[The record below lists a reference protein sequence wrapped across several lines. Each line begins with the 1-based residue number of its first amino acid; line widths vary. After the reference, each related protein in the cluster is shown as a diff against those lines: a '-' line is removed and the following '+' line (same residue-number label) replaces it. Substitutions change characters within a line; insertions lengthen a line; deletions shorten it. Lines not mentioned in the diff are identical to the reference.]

1 MTQIAT
7 IKRFCAIEGKECEKL
22 IEYEGTW
29 TYFFAYPGGD
39 SWRDFTSQLT
49 QELTHRGIYGHR
61 WEDIVKNDL
70 LFSKACEGIYSHDYL
85 LAEVTEPNPNVMLEI
100 GYALAVGRQP
110 ILLQNKNR
118 DKWRHNL
125 LITMESCYYETREDI
140 LVYIAQLQA
149 QERKISEAPDR
160 RLPFLENM
168 GIFDASE
175 IPGTVYHLK
184 PKIAAD
190 WISRVD
196 RTLKESYFKLSAMDP
211 SDSVSD
217 DFYPQARAIQ
227 RASLIVASLVSSTN
241 SGWQQHNAN
250 VALLIGFAIG
260 LGKKTL
266 VLQEQPLEQ
275 VLDLGTVSRPIE
287 TESEARQITEAWI
300 QVQTQAA
307 LSQTA
312 AISQQ
317 AQAKTQVEHIRK
329 VYLGHPDALQD
340 HRLLEYYVPTNEFHD
355 AIEGRRSIFIGRKGS
370 GKSANFQALRDELQG
385 RSDTVSVAIA
395 PDDFELQRIA
405 AFLDEAYAVASPQL
419 LFRNTWNYVLLSEI
433 CLALAESTDRL
444 YETPDDPVAASIYR
458 YYQSNRTQL
467 GLDFGSRVI
476 FMLSDSSTL
485 GQAGDHLDQGKQ
497 IALSALRDSEVARNL
512 KEFAMKENLTYH
524 IIADDLDKHWQPNSS
539 QSIELLIGLIT
550 EADRL
555 QRFFEGRLKIVM
567 FLREDI
573 YDVLTKF
580 DEDLSKRSVLRM
592 EWTRNNLLHL
602 VAERLAIS
610 AGEDNIDDA
619 LTWSGI
625 FPSEVKGKPA
635 AEYVLDIALPR
646 PRDVL
651 DFCQK
656 AIDQAQRNGHS
667 LVSEEDIIDGEV
679 GFSEGEF
686 WSVVSEFRG
695 WYPGLDNVLIEY
707 AGVAQQSSW
716 PVFRSL
722 TNHAI
727 AKNLQTI
734 RQWVGGDG
742 IDSEG
747 LLEVLFRVGVVGLSN
762 AGSGGPYF
770 ANGRAFAETWNLVG
784 PSPTVHIHPAFAKF
798 LDVGAVTTQLQGRV
812 RKPNPGDTRQLRL
825 ADPDE
830 SET

>member
-1 MTQIAT
+1 
-7 IKRFCAIEGKECEKL
+7 
-22 IEYEGTW
+22 
-29 TYFFAYPGGD
+29 
-39 SWRDFTSQLT
+39 
-49 QELTHRGIYGHR
+49 
-61 WEDIVKNDL
+61 
-70 LFSKACEGIYSHDYL
+70 
-85 LAEVTEPNPNVMLEI
+85 
-100 GYALAVGRQP
+100 
-110 ILLQNKNR
+110 
-118 DKWRHNL
+118 
-125 LITMESCYYETREDI
+125 
-140 LVYIAQLQA
+140 
-149 QERKISEAPDR
+149 
-160 RLPFLENM
+160 
-168 GIFDASE
+168 
-175 IPGTVYHLK
+175 
-184 PKIAAD
+184 
-190 WISRVD
+190 
-196 RTLKESYFKLSAMDP
+196 MDP

-217 DFYPQARAIQ
+217 EFYPQARGIQ
-227 RASLIVASLVSSTN
+227 GASLIVASLVSSANT
-241 SGWQQHNAN
+241 GWQEHNAN

-287 TESEARQITEAWI
+287 TESEAGQITDAWI

-317 AQAKTQVEHIRK
+317 ARAKTQVEHIRK

-370 GKSANFQALRDELQG
+370 GKSANFQAIRDELQG
-385 RSDTVSVAIA
+385 RSDTVTVAIS
-395 PDDFELQRIA
+395 PEDFELQRIT

-444 YETPDDPVAASIYR
+444 YEIPDDPAAASIYR

-467 GLDFGSRVI
+467 RLDFGSRVI

-497 IALSALRDSEVARNL
+497 SALNALRDSDVARNL

-550 EADRL
+550 EADTL
-555 QRFFEGRLKIVM
+555 QRFFEGHLKVVM

-592 EWTRNNLLHL
+592 EWTKNNLLHL

-610 AGEDNIDDA
+610 AGEDNIDDV

-625 FPSEVKGKPA
+625 FPSEVKGKLA

-651 DFCQK
+651 
-656 AIDQAQRNGHS
+656 
-667 LVSEEDIIDGEV
+667 
-679 GFSEGEF
+679 GFLPEG
-686 WSVVSEFRG
+686 
-695 WYPGLDNVLIEY
+695 D
-707 AGVAQQSSW
+707 
-716 PVFRSL
+716 
-722 TNHAI
+722 
-727 AKNLQTI
+727 
-734 RQWVGGDG
+734 
-742 IDSEG
+742 
-747 LLEVLFRVGVVGLSN
+747 
-762 AGSGGPYF
+762 
-770 ANGRAFAETWNLVG
+770 
-784 PSPTVHIHPAFAKF
+784 
-798 LDVGAVTTQLQGRV
+798 
-812 RKPNPGDTRQLRL
+812 
-825 ADPDE
+825 
-830 SET
+830 